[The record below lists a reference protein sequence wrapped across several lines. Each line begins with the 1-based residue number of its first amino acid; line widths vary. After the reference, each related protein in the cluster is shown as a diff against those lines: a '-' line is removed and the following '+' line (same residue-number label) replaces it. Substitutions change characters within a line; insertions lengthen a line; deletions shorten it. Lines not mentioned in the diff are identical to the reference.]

1 MVLLLRL
8 VVLVVVVIWRL
19 CWRSKRPRPSGEL
32 DGRPLFVVL
41 KRKPKS
47 KELEGFRL
55 GVEFPAPVLLS
66 MHREQPSDRWFKAL
80 GLSREIQ
87 TGDEAFDCLVYV
99 ACDHGGVHELLQHS
113 ARLRAAIRAVFEAG
127 FQSVRHDGLALWID
141 RTSRAEP
148 SDEDKALLT
157 RLAHELR
164 DLDRWLA
171 MRRAP
176 FRWRAIGCEG
186 LAWGLVGFG
195 VASFPFAMLSL
206 QASLATGT
214 LLLLGLGG
222 ALAGFLV
229 CEGAV
234 VALLRGSSRARFV
247 LIECS
252 VLFALSLPVVGV
264 QTIADVNEKLGTVT
278 HATGQRTVLDRERR
292 TTGTGKRRRT
302 VHRFT
307 LNDGAPIGGYAIPR
321 VISVSGSLYA
331 KVQTGEP
338 IDIVVSQGSLGLPWI
353 EYRET
358 AAARDPVTAPPG
370 SG

>member
-1 MVLLLRL
+1 MVLVLRL

-19 CWRSKRPRPSGEL
+19 CWRSKRPRSSGEL

-195 VASFPFAMLSL
+195 VTCFPFAMLSL

-234 VALLRGSSRARFV
+234 VALLRGSSRALRTDRV
-247 LIECS
+247 LG
-252 VLFALSLPVVGV
+252 AL
-264 QTIADVNEKLGTVT
+264 
-278 HATGQRTVLDRERR
+278 RTVAARR
-292 TTGTGKRRRT
+292 WSPDDRRRQREARDRDAC
-302 VHRFT
+302 HRPAHRARSRAT
-307 LNDGAPIGGYAIPR
+307 NDGHGKATQDRAPIHA
-321 VISVSGSLYA
+321 
-331 KVQTGEP
+331 Q
-338 IDIVVSQGSLGLPWI
+338 
-353 EYRET
+353 
-358 AAARDPVTAPPG
+358 
-370 SG
+370 